1 MSDTHT
7 MAHIWSIILNWNCPE
22 ETCACVAA
30 LRPTVAP
37 ASIIVIDNGS
47 QDDSVALFR
56 RRLPD
61 VVLMPLSANYGF
73 ARAMNLGIRHA
84 ITQGATAVL
93 LLNNDAMVAP
103 DMVECLAQH
112 MFATPRC
119 GIASAKVYLS
129 DKPGHLWAVG
139 GRYTGRR
146 VINLGSDEP
155 DQGQYDAASLDYVYL
170 CAALLRTE
178 MVQTVGGFDE
188 QFFMYYEDIDVSL
201 RARAAGYSVGLVPS
215 AHAWHHGSRSTR
227 DAPALK
233 HFYEAR
239 SRQLFFAKHLA
250 WYDKPRFYA
259 AEVRYALALS
269 VRWLLAGKRDT
280 ALAYLRGC
288 AAAFN
293 PSPAVRSGEYR
304 PGAFR

>member
-1 MSDTHT
+1 MLDSSP
-7 MAHIWSIILNWNCPE
+7 MAHIWSIILNWNCPD
-22 ETCACVAA
+22 ETCACVEA

-37 ASIIVIDNGS
+37 GTIIVLDNGS
-47 QDDSVALFR
+47 QDGSVELFR

-61 VVLMPLSANYGF
+61 VVMLPLGANYGF
-73 ARAMNLGIRHA
+73 ARAVNLGVRHA

-103 DMVECLAQH
+103 DMVASLAQH
-112 MFATPRC
+112 MESAPRC
-119 GIASAKVYLS
+119 GIASAKVYLH
-129 DKPGHLWAVG
+129 DRPGHLWAVG
-139 GRYTGRR
+139 GRATRRR

-155 DQGQYDAASLDYVYL
+155 DRGQYDAASLDYVYL
-170 CAALLRTE
+170 CAALLRTD
-178 MVQTVGGFDE
+178 MLQAVGGFDE

-201 RARAAGYSVGLVPS
+201 RARAAGYTVALVPS

-239 SRQLFFAKHLA
+239 SRLLFFAKHLA

-259 AEVRYALALS
+259 AELRYMLALS
-269 VRWLLAGKRDT
+269 VRWILAGRRAT
-280 ALAYLRGC
+280 ARAYLRGC
-288 AAAFN
+288 AAAFS
-293 PSPAVRSGEYR
+293 PSSAVRSGEYCPPVSR
-304 PGAFR
+304 